1 MLHNDEKDAYRNNSL
16 IAKYETNLNEKIK
29 FETNLRYRDSYL
41 QYDKE
46 LDTATADHSEEED
59 GKHIFSTGK
68 LTYKTNDK
76 FQNSL
81 SLSKSYNKRIYGAAP
96 NSGNSL
102 QDNYYGER
110 YTYDYFGE
118 YNFNLD
124 NKIIFGFQ
132 REDDAIKY
140 NPNLSGEKESFTT
153 TSNYFDFQKD
163 FQIIFL
169 QQLDLD

>member
-1 MLHNDEKDAYRNNSL
+1 MVFRKMLHNDEKDAYRNNSL
-16 IAKYETNLNEKIK
+16 IAKKCETNLNEKIK
-29 FETNLRYRDSYL
+29 FETNLRYRKDYYL

-68 LTYKTNDK
+68 LIYKINDK

-81 SLSKSYNKRIYGAAP
+81 SLSKSYNKRVYGATP

-124 NKIIFGFQ
+124 NKIIFGSQ

-140 NPNLSGEKESFTT
+140 NPNLSGEKKSLL
-153 TSNYFDFQKD
+153 QRP
-163 FQIIFL
+163 QIILIFKKIFK
-169 QQLDLD
+169 